1 MAAAAPRRARLLAVL
16 GFVLVS
22 LLFHVFIVE
31 TGHAV
36 FTGKLGILGW
46 ARTSFVTVSAITHWA
61 IYGGLLFTFAVTL
74 RPGREALITFMAR
87 QLHGTLSEEV
97 RSYTRAVTYAWCVF
111 FATQLTISVVLFVF
125 APLVVWSFFANVL
138 DLPLVVTMF
147 TAEYLFRIHWL
158 EDPPRHSL
166 SAILSMVTDVRKA
179 REEWASSP

>member
-16 GFVLVS
+16 GFVLLS
-22 LLFHVFIVE
+22 LLFHFFIVE
-31 TGHAV
+31 TGNAV
-36 FTGKLGILGW
+36 FAGKLGILGW
-46 ARTSFVTVSAITHWA
+46 FRASFVTVSAITHWA

-87 QLHGTLSEEV
+87 RLHGTISEEV
-97 RSYTRAVTYAWCVF
+97 RTYTRAVTYAWCGF
-111 FATQLTISVVLFVF
+111 FAAQLTISVVLFVF

-166 SAILSMVTDVRKA
+166 AAILSMVADVRKA